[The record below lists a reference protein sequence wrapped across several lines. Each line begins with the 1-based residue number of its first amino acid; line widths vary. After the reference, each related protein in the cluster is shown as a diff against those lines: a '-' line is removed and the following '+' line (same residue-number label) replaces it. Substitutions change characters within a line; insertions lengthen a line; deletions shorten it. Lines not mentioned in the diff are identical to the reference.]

1 MSIEVGYSR
10 RWLQNFTVTD
20 NLNISPSDFDQF
32 SLVAPSDPRLPGGGG
47 YTISGLYNVKP
58 DKFSVPVNNLRTYAP
73 DYGKISQVSNGI
85 DINIYARMRNGL
97 QLQAGTATGQRVT
110 DYCDVRAQLPEQATG
125 FSTASE
131 VAAFSP
137 VNPFCHVEPGITTR
151 FTSAGT
157 YIVPKVDVMVSAT
170 LQSSPA
176 EPLQANWTVSS
187 AIVAQTL
194 GRPLSGGAAN
204 VTVNLLAPDEMR
216 GARVNQLDLRV
227 GKVLRFGSQRAT
239 VSLDMFNALNADT
252 VLTYNQASRPAAQWL
267 VPNTV
272 LTARTAK
279 ITVQYRLLNRSDR
292 SKRSDRSDRSLMNG
306 PNDSN
311 DSNDSIEVGRD
322 R

>member
-1 MSIEVGYSR
+1 
-10 RWLQNFTVTD
+10 
-20 NLNISPSDFDQF
+20 
-32 SLVAPSDPRLPGGGG
+32 
-47 YTISGLYNVKP
+47 
-58 DKFSVPVNNLRTYAP
+58 
-73 DYGKISQVSNGI
+73 
-85 DINIYARMRNGL
+85 MRNGL

-131 VAAFSP
+131 IAAFSP
-137 VNPFCHVEPGITTR
+137 VNPYCHVEPGITTR

-157 YIVPKVDVMVSAT
+157 YIVPKVDVMVSGT

-216 GARVNQLDLRV
+216 GARVNQFDLRV

-239 VSLDMFNALNADT
+239 VSLDIFNALNADT
-252 VLTYNQASRPAAQWL
+252 VLTYNQSFTPGAGGAWL

-272 LTARTAK
+272 LTARTTK
-279 ITVQYRLLNRSDR
+279 ITVQYDF
-292 SKRSDRSDRSLMNG
+292 
-306 PNDSN
+306 
-311 DSNDSIEVGRD
+311 
-322 R
+322 